1 MTTIP
6 RPAVIVRLALLASA
20 LCAAQ
25 PALSAEPAASAPAAV
40 PAAGVAAPPTAAVP
54 AIDAAQRARSHAAA
68 CTSCH
73 GPSGRAPEGSNIPSL
88 AGRQP
93 AELVAQMQAF
103 RSGARPATVM
113 HQIAKG
119 YTDDQ
124 LAVIAAWF
132 ANVR

>member
-6 RPAVIVRLALLASA
+6 RPAVFVRLALLASA
-20 LCAAQ
+20 LCGAQ
-25 PALSAEPAASAPAAV
+25 PALSAEPAASAPAA
-40 PAAGVAAPPTAAVP
+40 PAAQHVR
-54 AIDAAQRARSHAAA
+54 IHAAA

-73 GPSGRAPEGSNIPSL
+73 GPSGRAPEGSTIPSL
-88 AGRQP
+88 AGRQQ
-93 AELVAQMQAF
+93 AELLAQLQAF

-119 YTDDQ
+119 YTDEQ
-124 LAVIAAWF
+124 LAAIAAWF

>member
-6 RPAVIVRLALLASA
+6 RPAVIVRLAMLASA
-20 LCAAQ
+20 LCGAQ
-25 PALSAEPAASAPAAV
+25 PALSADPAASVPAAV
-40 PAAGVAAPPTAAVP
+40 PAAVP

-73 GPSGRAPEGSNIPSL
+73 GPSGRAPEGSTIPSL
-88 AGRQP
+88 AGRQQ
-93 AELVAQMQAF
+93 AELMAQMQAF

>member
-1 MTTIP
+1 ML
-6 RPAVIVRLALLASA
+6 VRLALLASA
-20 LCAAQ
+20 LCAQ
-25 PALSAEPAASAPAAV
+25 PALSADPAASAPAA
-40 PAAGVAAPPTAAVP
+40 PAAP
-54 AIDAAQRARSHAAA
+54 AAQYVRTHAAA

-73 GPSGRAPEGSNIPSL
+73 GPSGRAPEGSTIPSL
-88 AGRQP
+88 AGRQQ

-119 YTDDQ
+119 YSDDQ
-124 LAVIAAWF
+124 LAAIAAWF

>member
-6 RPAVIVRLALLASA
+6 RPAVFVRLALLASA
-20 LCAAQ
+20 LCGAQ
-25 PALSAEPAASAPAAV
+25 PALSAEPAASAPAAA
-40 PAAGVAAPPTAAVP
+40 PAAAPTA
-54 AIDAAQRARSHAAA
+54 QHARIHAAA

-73 GPSGRAPEGSNIPSL
+73 GPSGRAPEGSTIPSL
-88 AGRQP
+88 AGRQQ
-93 AELVAQMQAF
+93 AELLAQMQAF

-119 YTDDQ
+119 YTDEQ
-124 LAVIAAWF
+124 LAAIAAWF